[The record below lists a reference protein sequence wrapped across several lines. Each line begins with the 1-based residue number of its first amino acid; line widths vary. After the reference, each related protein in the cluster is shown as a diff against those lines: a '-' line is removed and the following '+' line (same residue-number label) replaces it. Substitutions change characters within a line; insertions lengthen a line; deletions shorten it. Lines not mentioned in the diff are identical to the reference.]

1 LKCVFLFLGKTR
13 QAYLHEGIEDYAS
26 RLARYVEVDIR
37 VLKERCS
44 NRDTDEVIRRKGA
57 EVLLAQCRPGSFTVA
72 LDPGGKQY
80 DSPGLARQLGA
91 WQDQGKREI
100 TFLLGGH
107 VGLDHTV
114 IKAADALW
122 SLSRLTFTHE
132 MSRLIML
139 EQLYRAWNILAGG
152 HYHK

>member
-1 LKCVFLFLGKTR
+1 MKFVFLFLGKTR
-13 QAYLHEGIEDYAS
+13 QAYLHEGIDDYAA
-26 RLARYVEVDIR
+26 RLRRYAQVDIR
-37 VLKERCS
+37 VLKERYS

-57 EVLLAQCRPGSFTVA
+57 RQLLRQCPAGSFKVI

-80 DSPGLARQLGA
+80 DSPGLARQLAA
-91 WQDQGKREI
+91 WQDQGRKEI

-107 VGLDHTV
+107 LGLDRSV
-114 IKAADALW
+114 IDAADALW

>member
-1 LKCVFLFLGKTR
+1 LKYIFLFLGKTR
-13 QAYLHEGIEDYAS
+13 QTYLHEGIEDYAS
-26 RLARYVEVDIR
+26 RLSRYVSVDIR
-37 VLKERCS
+37 ILKERYS
-44 NRDTDEVIRRKGA
+44 NRDADEVIRRKSSQ
-57 EVLLAQCRPGSFTVA
+57 LLLEQCAPASFKVA

-91 WQDQGKREI
+91 WQDQGKKEI

-107 VGLDHTV
+107 TGLDRSV
-114 IKAADALW
+114 IEAADALW

-139 EQLYRAWNILAGG
+139 EQLYRGWNILAGG